1 MSQKRIPDE
10 KKTIKPKPELE
21 GGAKKRPIEN
31 DVSNLQNLVGNRA
44 VQRLLSQRSGDGS
57 FELDEDTS
65 TRINKE
71 RGSGEALGDHSRA
84 QMESTLGHDFSNVR
98 VHNSAESDEINQ
110 QLNAKA
116 FTTGKDVFFKDG
128 TYNPDTTTGQQLI
141 AHELTHVIQQETGAV
156 NSGGEGMVVNAPGDA
171 FEQEADAVS
180 HSVGSQQAATDVQRQ
195 EDEEEV
201 QMQEEEELQMQEDE
215 EEVQMQEEEEDV
227 QMQPLEEEEEELQM
241 QPLEEE
247 EELQMQAE
255 GEEEEEE
262 EAIQMQ
268 EEEEEELM
276 P

>member
-10 KKTIKPKPELE
+10 KKTIKPKTEKE
-21 GGAKKRPIEN
+21 GGAKERPIEN

-44 VQRLLSQRSGDGS
+44 VQRLLSQRSEDGS

-65 TRINKE
+65 TRIKKE
-71 RGSGEALGDHSRA
+71 RGSGEALGDHSRV

-116 FTTGKDVFFKDG
+116 FTTGQDIFFKDG
-128 TYNPDTTTGQQLI
+128 AYNPDTTSGQQLI
-141 AHELTHVIQQETGAV
+141 AHELTHVVQQETGAV
-156 NSGGEGMVVNAPGDA
+156 NSGGDGMVVNAPGDS

-180 HSVGSQQAATDVQRQ
+180 QSVESHQVASDVQRQ
-195 EDEEEV
+195 EEEEEV
-201 QMQEEEELQMQEDE
+201 QMQEEEELQMQEEEELQMQEEE
-215 EEVQMQEEEEDV
+215 EEVQMQEEEEL
-227 QMQPLEEEEEELQM
+227 QMQSLEEEEEELQM

-247 EELQMQAE
+247 EE
-255 GEEEEEE
+255 
-262 EAIQMQ
+262 
-268 EEEEEELM
+268 ELM